1 MSTPVMIGIYQP
13 GNTIL
18 HRLPVGVKMSGLGL
32 LSIAIVVI
40 RDARAAVAF
49 LAFTLLLAAIGRVH
63 VAALVK
69 ASRAVLL
76 IAVIAALLQWW
87 LKGPERAIETL
98 VDLVALALGAVV
110 LTSTTAI
117 NTMLDAII
125 RWIGPLQRVGVNP
138 DRVALTFAL
147 AMRAIPGTIE
157 IAQETRDA
165 ARARGLGNHPRA
177 FLSPFVI
184 RVVARAYETGDALAA
199 RGIGDD

>member
-1 MSTPVMIGIYQP
+1 MSSPVLIGLYQP

-49 LAFTLLLAAIGRVH
+49 LAFTLVLAVIGRVH

-69 ASRAVLL
+69 ASRAVLV
-76 IAVIAALLQWW
+76 IAVIAALFQWW

-125 RWIGPLQRVGVNP
+125 RWIGPLRRVGVRP

-165 ARARGLGNHPRA
+165 ARARGLGKHPRA

-184 RVVARAYETGDALAA
+184 RVVAQAYETGDALAA

>member
-1 MSTPVMIGIYQP
+1 MHGLHALVVDDEQPV
-13 GNTIL
+13 L
-18 HRLPVGVKMSGLGL
+18 DELVFLLGRDER
-32 LSIAIVVI
+32 IASV
-40 RDARAAVAF
+40 RAARSGTEA
-49 LAFTLLLAAIGRVH
+49 LRVLE
-63 VAALVK
+63 A
-69 ASRAVLL
+69 
-76 IAVIAALLQWW
+76 
-87 LKGPERAIETL
+87 GD

-125 RWIGPLQRVGVNP
+125 RWIGPLRRVGVRP

-165 ARARGLGNHPRA
+165 ARARGLGKHPRA